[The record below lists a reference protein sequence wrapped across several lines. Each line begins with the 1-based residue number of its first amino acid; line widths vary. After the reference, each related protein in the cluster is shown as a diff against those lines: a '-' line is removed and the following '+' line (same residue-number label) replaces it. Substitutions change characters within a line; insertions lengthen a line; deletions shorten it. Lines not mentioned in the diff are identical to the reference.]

1 MPPPMDEPD
10 TSTKIDTR
18 YAEETVCFSICDC
31 SLDKKYSFWC
41 LNKEQAKK
49 FLDKL
54 KYIEKLTWRQ
64 LAALRRKEG
73 LTSERLGN
81 PNFNLINT
89 QSTYE
94 GNILEKYYFH
104 FRVEHAGLFR
114 IFGYQRQQFFCI
126 THIDPNGK
134 INH

>member
-1 MPPPMDEPD
+1 MDMLD
-10 TSTKIDTR
+10 TPTKINLV
-18 YAEETVCFSICDC
+18 YAEEMIHFSVCDC

-41 LNKEQAKK
+41 LSKEQAKE

-54 KYIEKLTWRQ
+54 KYVEQLTWKQFSSFPR
-64 LAALRRKEG
+64 ENG
-73 LTSERLGN
+73 LTLEKSRS
-81 PNFNLINT
+81 PNFDLINT

-94 GNILEKYYFH
+94 GNLIEQYYFH
-104 FRVEHAGLFR
+104 FRVGKTKLFR
-114 IFGYQRQQFFCI
+114 VFGYQKQQFFCI